1 MNWLDL
7 VVIGIVVLSA
17 IFAFARGFIR
27 EALSIIAWVG
37 AGAVTLYGFN
47 WVYAQVDPM
56 VHNALLSQLIA
67 GFGLFVGS
75 LIVLTILTGIVARA
89 VRATGLSPIDRTLG
103 FIFGLARGAFLV
115 CLAYLLL
122 DVSVQANDRPVWI
135 SEAKSAPYL
144 HEGADVLR
152 GLLPESLKIK
162 SATAAEE
169 LIRTIDPKGAAAA
182 EELAKKARGALANPT
197 ATPDPNPAATP
208 SSPPAAAPAPAA
220 AAKPDSAPAPAAA
233 PKPKSGPGS
242 AAAPKSESPGRNYR
256 PSEQRELDRL
266 IGTQR

>member
-7 VVIGIVVLSA
+7 AVLGIVLLSA
-17 IFAFARGFIR
+17 IFAFARGFVR
-27 EALSIIAWVG
+27 EALSIVAWVG

-47 WVYAQVDPM
+47 WVYTQVEPLA
-56 VHNALLSQLIA
+56 HNALLSQLIA
-67 GFGLFVGS
+67 GFGLFVVS

-89 VRATGLSPIDRTLG
+89 VRGSALSPIDRTLG
-103 FIFGLARGAFLV
+103 FIFGLVRGAFLV

-122 DVSVQANDRPVWI
+122 DVAVQASDRPMWI
-135 SEAKSAPYL
+135 REAKSGPYL

-152 GLLPESLKIK
+152 GFLPESLKVK

-182 EELAKKARGALANPT
+182 EAEKAMRALQNPT
-197 ATPDPNPAATP
+197 ATPPANPPATP
-208 SSPPAAAPAPAA
+208 GPAIPPKPEAAPGT
-220 AAKPDSAPAPAAA
+220 AAA
-233 PKPKSGPGS
+233 PKPDSV
-242 AAAPKSESPGRNYR
+242 PGRSYPPR
-256 PSEQRELDRL
+256 DQRELDRL